1 MLRMVWVMVLVTAR
15 AFRGSRDEDAE
26 YEEVIFDDAEILVP
40 PPQYTMI
47 EGTEAVPVPVDDFAW
62 EPPCDV
68 RGAAGARAAGVPSAD
83 VAG

>member
-1 MLRMVWVMVLVTAR
+1 MVSLFIGCGIGVLLRMVWVMVLVTAR

-47 EGTEAVPVPVDDFAW
+47 EGTEAVLVPIDEKADK
-62 EPPCDV
+62 EPK
-68 RGAAGARAAGVPSAD
+68 A
-83 VAG
+83 

>member
-1 MLRMVWVMVLVTAR
+1 MRALIMVSLFIGCGIGVLLRMVWVMVLVTAR

-47 EGTEAVPVPVDDFAW
+47 EGTEAVPVPVDEKADK
-62 EPPCDV
+62 EPK
-68 RGAAGARAAGVPSAD
+68 A
-83 VAG
+83 